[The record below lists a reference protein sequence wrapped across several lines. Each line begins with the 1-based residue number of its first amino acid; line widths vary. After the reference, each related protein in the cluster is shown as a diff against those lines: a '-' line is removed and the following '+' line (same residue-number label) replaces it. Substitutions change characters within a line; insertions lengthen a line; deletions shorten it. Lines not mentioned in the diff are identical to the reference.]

1 MVVVLNIVIKY
12 SGLKLLV
19 EVIGVYPSISNAILT
34 VVTVVVSYLLQKTS
48 LSRTYRRIVSYSR
61 IGPLFDRLRIRLF
74 FGDCVKKDTI
84 LSEIDV
90 NRYVIS
96 STSYT

>member
-34 VVTVVVSYLLQKTS
+34 VVTVVVSYLLQKNFSFRGHTA
-48 LSRTYRRIVSYSR
+48 
-61 IGPLFDRLRIRLF
+61 
-74 FGDCVKKDTI
+74 
-84 LSEIDV
+84 E
-90 NRYVIS
+90 
-96 STSYT
+96 